1 MSIPIKPKGQVSELI
16 DCYDSPLVEIDA
28 SEKFWAEMRKR
39 NEVMRAISERR
50 KDIDWFDSCRPDD
63 RD

>member
-1 MSIPIKPKGQVSELI
+1 MGDLSSDIKSCSGVTPPSYSDFGKEL
-16 DCYDSPLVEIDA
+16 DA
-28 SEKFWAEMRKR
+28 SENFWAEQRR
-39 NEVMRAISERR
+39 QVELNRERR